1 MENIWKI
8 DINVC
13 ARKSTPRD
21 LVQEQCEKLAEIT
34 NGKIIARVAD
44 YEGDYK
50 SYSKMS
56 NLALL
61 ANAASALTMESFDA
75 QKELGESGDD
85 GSFVYEFFISSERTP
100 KYKYRICFLYYG
112 ALLYPVGITLEQ
124 SIANELGV
132 ETEFT
137 VDSEEQFTTM
147 LKRILGCDKLSE
159 VLSNLLS
166 INI

>member
-1 MENIWKI
+1 MENFWKI

-56 NLALL
+56 NLELL
-61 ANAASALTMESFDA
+61 ANADSALTMESFDA
-75 QKELGESGDD
+75 QK
-85 GSFVYEFFISSERTP
+85 
-100 KYKYRICFLYYG
+100 
-112 ALLYPVGITLEQ
+112 
-124 SIANELGV
+124 
-132 ETEFT
+132 
-137 VDSEEQFTTM
+137 
-147 LKRILGCDKLSE
+147 
-159 VLSNLLS
+159 
-166 INI
+166 